1 VEQVVVQVLVEEN
14 LVLLQVLV
22 KVLVEEELEQAEEA
36 EAPS

>member
-1 VEQVVVQVLVEEN
+1 MVQVLVEEN

-22 KVLVEEELEQAEEA
+22 KVLVEEVLEQAEEA